1 MNFDAWN
8 VETVD
13 LSVVIA
19 SAIRDEEPSDLVTE
33 IRLMRNELRDLRREV
48 ASLRDELAQATP
60 SRVRISPFSLSDS
73 LVRLS

>member
-13 LSVVIA
+13 LSAVIS
-19 SAIRDEEPSDLVTE
+19 SAIQDEEMPDLATE
-33 IRLMRNELRDLRREV
+33 IRLMRNELRELRREV
-48 ASLRDELAQATP
+48 ASLRDELAQVAP

>member
-1 MNFDAWN
+1 MNFDAWH

-13 LSVVIA
+13 LSAVIA
-19 SAIRDEEPSDLVTE
+19 SAIRDEESPDLATE
-33 IRLMRNELRDLRREV
+33 IRLMRNELRDLRHEV
-48 ASLRDELAQATP
+48 ASLRDELAHVAP